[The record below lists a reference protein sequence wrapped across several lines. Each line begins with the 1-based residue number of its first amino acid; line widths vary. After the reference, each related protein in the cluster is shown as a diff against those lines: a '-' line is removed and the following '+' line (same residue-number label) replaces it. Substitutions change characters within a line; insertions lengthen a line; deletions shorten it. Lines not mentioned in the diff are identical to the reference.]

1 MLFPEKKYLR
11 LHDIKQKWGILQ
23 DDLYYAIENG
33 LLRTS
38 IWLPLRYMEIGVVK
52 DGRFNFERQE
62 HVEGFVSLRPQDC
75 HAIFNQGSIRLR
87 IFRSIDDQENVLRLA
102 YEPPQPDISV
112 RINDLLILKEHRE
125 LFENKYNITELKN
138 ISEESKNHPQFTAS
152 ENYQHVI
159 YGDHEFH
166 FGDVQ
171 ARIISMLHDA
181 ALSRNPWVHGKTLIA
196 STNSRATRM
205 RDIFKKKEIWDHLL
219 CSNQR
224 GSYRLNLPLLY
235 QDDDANVHTATHTV

>member
-38 IWLPLRYMEIGVVK
+38 IWLPLRYMEIGVLK
-52 DGRFNFERQE
+52 EGRFHYERQE
-62 HVEGFVSLRPQDC
+62 HVEGFVSVRPQDC
-75 HAIFNQGSIRLR
+75 HVIFSQGSTQLR
-87 IFRSIDDQENVLRLA
+87 IFRSIDDKENMLRLA
-102 YEPPQPDISV
+102 YEPPQPDIVV
-112 RINDLLILKEHRE
+112 RINDLLILKDHRKQ
-125 LFENKYNITELKN
+125 FEDKYDISELKTM
-138 ISEESKNHPQFTAS
+138 SEESKDLPAFEAS
-152 ENYQHVI
+152 DNYQHVI
-159 YGDHEFH
+159 YDGHEFH

-171 ARIISMLHDA
+171 ANIISKLHDA

-196 STNSRATRM
+196 GTNSRATRM
-205 RDIFKKKEIWDHLL
+205 RDIFKKKEIWNHLI

-224 GSYRLNLPLLY
+224 GSYRLNMPLNY
-235 QDDDANVHTATHTV
+235 QDNGNVHIADHSM